1 VKKSINL
8 AFGRTLRKLRKARK
22 LSQEKLAYEA
32 SLDRTYISLL
42 ELGRSSPTLESM
54 AALAQ
59 ALSVSLSELAAE
71 TEKSASRRR

>member
-1 VKKSINL
+1 M
-8 AFGRTLRKLRKARK
+8 LRKLRKARK